1 VGQAALS
8 GYRSDCLMRR
18 SGDSTLFVGD
28 DHLNDRID
36 LRRLKIRLRR
46 TFSLDKFL
54 AACFASSRATN
65 VAYADVVTPG
75 LVVSP

>member
-1 VGQAALS
+1 VGHAALS

-46 TFSLDKFL
+46 TFSLD
-54 AACFASSRATN
+54 
-65 VAYADVVTPG
+65 
-75 LVVSP
+75 